1 MSMTFGM
8 KKATLKAFG
17 HRVDV
22 PNNAFAK
29 LMYYLNC
36 VAVVVDIEENIL
48 TDYENYDKLS
58 GHQLTL
64 VYDLAKQLNPSVFF
78 KNKIFI
84 RDQSLLLNLDNQF
97 YELKDEIIGFHVNEE
112 IMIGGKLV
120 KVKKIMA
127 CNDTWLSTY
136 YFRPIQ
142 EIDSKIR
149 NQTTN
154 TNTNNNDI
162 YISTL
167 DQPALPDLGSSP
179 VNITCTHCSK
189 SITTVTKSKFDF
201 VACAFC
207 MLFNWLYC
215 CVQIC
220 RKKNVCCYD
229 ISHICPRCGE
239 TLGEH
244 NAC

>member
-36 VAVVVDIEENIL
+36 VAVVVDIEKNIL

-120 KVKKIMA
+120 KVKKIML
-127 CNDTWLSTY
+127 T
-136 YFRPIQ
+136 F
-142 EIDSKIR
+142 EKI
-149 NQTTN
+149 
-154 TNTNNNDI
+154 
-162 YISTL
+162 SE
-167 DQPALPDLGSSP
+167 
-179 VNITCTHCSK
+179 K
-189 SITTVTKSKFDF
+189 EK
-201 VACAFC
+201 
-207 MLFNWLYC
+207 
-215 CVQIC
+215 
-220 RKKNVCCYD
+220 
-229 ISHICPRCGE
+229 
-239 TLGEH
+239 
-244 NAC
+244 